1 MLQYKHDKL
10 TKGVDDIMGGKVLE
24 YEAKTI
30 LNKGINQGIE
40 QGIKRGIN
48 QGIEQERQQLEAA
61 VIGLKSGKSADDLI
75 KAGID
80 SETVDLALKC
90 VG

>member
-1 MLQYKHDKL
+1 MTEKVTKALAIKHDKL

-30 LNKGINQGIE
+30 LNKGIE
-40 QGIKRGIN
+40 QGRSDGRN
-48 QGIEQERQQLEAA
+48 EERQLLEAA

-80 SETVDLALKC
+80 SETVTLALKC

>member
-30 LNKGINQGIE
+30 RNKALE
-40 QGIKRGIN
+40 QGRNEGFN
-48 QGIEQERQQLEAA
+48 DGFSDGRNEERQQLETA
-61 VIGLKSGKSADDLI
+61 VVGLKSGKSADDLI

>member
-1 MLQYKHDKL
+1 
-10 TKGVDDIMGGKVLE
+10 MGGKVLE

-30 LNKGINQGIE
+30 RNQALE
-40 QGIKRGIN
+40 QGLERGRN
-48 QGIEQERQQLEAA
+48 EGAHQLASA
-61 VIGLKSGKSADDLI
+61 IDSLKSGKSADDLI

-80 SETVDLALKC
+80 SETVNLALKY

>member
-30 LNKGINQGIE
+30 RNKALE
-40 QGIKRGIN
+40 QGRNEGFN
-48 QGIEQERQQLEAA
+48 DGRNEERQLLEAA

-80 SETVDLALKC
+80 AETVDLALKC

>member
-1 MLQYKHDKL
+1 
-10 TKGVDDIMGGKVLE
+10 MGGKVLE

-30 LNKGINQGIE
+30 RNKAL
-40 QGIKRGIN
+40 
-48 QGIEQERQQLEAA
+48 EQERSEGLERGLERGRNEGAHQLASA
-61 VIGLKSGKSADDLI
+61 IDSLKSGKSADDLI

-80 SETVDLALKC
+80 SETVNLALKY

>member
-1 MLQYKHDKL
+1 
-10 TKGVDDIMGGKVLE
+10 MGGKVLE

-30 LNKGINQGIE
+30 RNKALE
-40 QGIKRGIN
+40 QGRNEGAL
-48 QGIEQERQQLEAA
+48 QLASA
-61 VIGLKSGKSADDLI
+61 IDSLKSGKSADDLI

-80 SETVDLALKC
+80 SETVNLALKY

>member
-1 MLQYKHDKL
+1 MLKYKHDKL

-30 LNKGINQGIE
+30 RNKALE
-40 QGIKRGIN
+40 QGRNEGAL
-48 QGIEQERQQLEAA
+48 QLASA
-61 VIGLKSGKSADDLI
+61 IDSLKSGKSADDLI

-80 SETVDLALKC
+80 SETVNLALKY

>member
-1 MLQYKHDKL
+1 
-10 TKGVDDIMGGKVLE
+10 MGGKVLE

-30 LNKGINQGIE
+30 LNKGIE
-40 QGIKRGIN
+40 QGRSDGRN
-48 QGIEQERQQLEAA
+48 EERQLLEAA

-80 SETVDLALKC
+80 AETVDLALKC

>member
-1 MLQYKHDKL
+1 
-10 TKGVDDIMGGKVLE
+10 MGGKVLD

-30 LNKGINQGIE
+30 LNKGIE
-40 QGIKRGIN
+40 QGRNEGAH
-48 QGIEQERQQLEAA
+48 QLASA
-61 VIGLKSGKSADDLI
+61 IDSLKSGKSADDLI

-80 SETVDLALKC
+80 SETVNLALKY

>member
-1 MLQYKHDKL
+1 
-10 TKGVDDIMGGKVLE
+10 MGGKVLE

-30 LNKGINQGIE
+30 LKKGINQGIE
-40 QGIKRGIN
+40 QGIN

-80 SETVDLALKC
+80 SETVTLALKC